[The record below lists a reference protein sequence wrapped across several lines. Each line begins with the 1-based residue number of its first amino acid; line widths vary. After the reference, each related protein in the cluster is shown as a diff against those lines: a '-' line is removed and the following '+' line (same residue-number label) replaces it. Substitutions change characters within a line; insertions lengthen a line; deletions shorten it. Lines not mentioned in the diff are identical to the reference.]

1 MYFSEKF
8 KQLRNDKGLTQ
19 EQIAEIFHLSPKSVS
34 RWETGANYP
43 DIDTLLKLSS
53 FFDITVD
60 ELLEAEK
67 VAKDEKAKECSDEI
81 MSLGGSGKI
90 DEAIKVARKAIKDHP
105 LNAELHG
112 HLVGMLSMLD
122 EGNTENTSE
131 YRDEIIDLSIRMINT
146 VDYKSSLPNRVQLVL
161 SYVRWGMKEEAQKML
176 DTLPHSMWDTQT
188 PYINLV
194 KEEDEPHIANFIM
207 GVMAMTHSSIDQF
220 LDKMDFSIAQ
230 KIEKRKTKLQ
240 IIRLFNSLAG
250 IEDIQALDR
259 PSFAYENIN
268 IARLCCEIEDKES
281 ALDQIEEAIEHAKY
295 WDEFN
300 NSQEGFN
307 VVTVTP
313 RNLSWTLWEDELA
326 KPCFDLIRNEERF
339 KNCIKTLKSN
349 SRELK

>member
-1 MYFSEKF
+1 
-8 KQLRNDKGLTQ
+8 
-19 EQIAEIFHLSPKSVS
+19 
-34 RWETGANYP
+34 
-43 DIDTLLKLSS
+43 
-53 FFDITVD
+53 
-60 ELLEAEK
+60 
-67 VAKDEKAKECSDEI
+67 
-81 MSLGGSGKI
+81 
-90 DEAIKVARKAIKDHP
+90 
-105 LNAELHG
+105 
-112 HLVGMLSMLD
+112 MLSMLD